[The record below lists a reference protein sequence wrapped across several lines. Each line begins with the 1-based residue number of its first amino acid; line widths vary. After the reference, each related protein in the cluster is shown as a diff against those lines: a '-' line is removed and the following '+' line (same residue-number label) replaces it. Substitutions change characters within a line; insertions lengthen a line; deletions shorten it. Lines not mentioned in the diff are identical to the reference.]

1 MYVYMYTECKQ
12 KMCYK
17 CVRIKCTH
25 KHSICVS
32 LCVCVSV
39 FFQSSLDSD
48 INLSMYHRNRQRRV
62 SENPHPLTPVPE
74 VTRIS

>member
-1 MYVYMYTECKQ
+1 MYTQRKQ

-17 CVRIKCTH
+17 CVRLCVQITRM
-25 KHSICVS
+25 HSLCVS

-48 INLSMYHRNRQRRV
+48 INLSMYHRKDNGGV
-62 SENPHPLTPVPE
+62 LENPHPLTPVAE